1 MNVAGMS
8 KPEHP
13 LELDHHLPSLIQTL
27 GNKISLHA
35 LREGARPHDLDLR
48 ELRVILIL
56 GAEGRST
63 INDVADR
70 IAMDRGGTSRAISR
84 LEKRGFI
91 ARSGDSRD
99 RRRSLVDLTGQGV
112 RVHDR
117 LASFALTREELLLRN
132 FSESDRIHLNELL
145 RRVVGNVD
153 TMLTGGE
160 AR

>member
-1 MNVAGMS
+1 M
-8 KPEHP
+8 
-13 LELDHHLPSLIQTL
+13 
-27 GNKISLHA
+27 
-35 LREGARPHDLDLR
+35 
-48 ELRVILIL
+48 ILIL

-91 ARSGDSRD
+91 SRSDDSRD
-99 RRRSLVDLTGQGV
+99 RRRSLVDLTVQGI
-112 RVHDR
+112 RIHDG

-132 FSESDRIHLNELL
+132 FSESDRSHLNELL
-145 RRVVGNVD
+145 QRVVGNVD
-153 TMLTGGE
+153 TMLTGGA